1 MSLLNLLSGTSRW
14 AIGEPM
20 TCDYASARSSRIFII
35 EDIAIEFKVRHLEL
49 TLTASLSHF
58 LFYQIKIIFKK

>member
-1 MSLLNLLSGTSRW
+1 MAR
-14 AIGEPM
+14 
-20 TCDYASARSSRIFII
+20 DYASAGCGGIFII

>member
-1 MSLLNLLSGTSRW
+1 
-14 AIGEPM
+14 M
-20 TCDYASARSSRIFII
+20 TGNYASAGSSGIFII

-58 LFYQIKIIFKK
+58 LFYQIKIIF